1 MAADNKG
8 AVSLLL
14 EKGFDECFHFKSL
27 QEKILFRVDPKAKN
41 NEEQTATEIAM
52 DCNSMGVVEI
62 LWQAIGEE
70 IPDVVKLQQM
80 SKEMYN
86 YDDGDDAK
94 NNFKQLLRSV
104 SPELVRIFN
113 PT

>member
-1 MAADNKG
+1 MNASILNPYKI
-8 AVSLLL
+8 
-14 EKGFDECFHFKSL
+14 
-27 QEKILFRVDPKAKN
+27 KILFRVDPMAKN
-41 NEEQTATEIAM
+41 NEDQTATEIAI

-86 YDDGDDAK
+86 YDDGDDARNK
-94 NNFKQLLRSV
+94 FKQLLTSL

-113 PT
+113 PTLFIFSKIYR

>member
-1 MAADNKG
+1 MNASILNPYK
-8 AVSLLL
+8 
-14 EKGFDECFHFKSL
+14 K
-27 QEKILFRVDPKAKN
+27 KIPFRVDPKAKN

-80 SKEMYN
+80 SKEMYKE
-86 YDDGDDAK
+86 DTDKAMK
-94 NNFKQLLRSV
+94 KFSELLNSLT
-104 SPELVRIFN
+104 PELVRI
-113 PT
+113 

>member
-8 AVSLLL
+8 VVSLLL
-14 EKGFDECFHFKSL
+14 EKGFDGCFHFKSL
-27 QEKILFRVDPKAKN
+27 QEEIFRVDPRAVN
-41 NEEQTATEIAM
+41 NEDQTATEIAV

-80 SKEMYN
+80 SKQMYN
-86 YDDGDDAK
+86 YDDGDNSK
-94 NNFKQLLRSV
+94 NKFKLLMIILVQL
-104 SPELVRIFN
+104 EL
-113 PT
+113 